1 MFASQVFDLEE
12 HVFEPFQIIIFK
24 LNDSLNE
31 NEPKIG
37 GKEKSCLV
45 ACRIAERG
53 GVLSAEIIFN

>member
-12 HVFEPFQIIIFK
+12 YVFEPFQIVIFK

-37 GKEKSCLV
+37 EKRKV
-45 ACRIAERG
+45 AW
-53 GVLSAEIIFN
+53 